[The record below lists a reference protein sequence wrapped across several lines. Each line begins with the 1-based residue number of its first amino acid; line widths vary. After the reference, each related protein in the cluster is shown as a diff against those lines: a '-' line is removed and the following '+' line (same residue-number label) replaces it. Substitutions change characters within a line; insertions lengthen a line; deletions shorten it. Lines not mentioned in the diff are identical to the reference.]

1 MTQHLL
7 QYFLFF
13 PRIFPVDIHCAVK
26 AGSSMADWFGLKKDT
41 PKPDLGFEFSIA
53 RSARRRSISI
63 EIRQAQV
70 VIRAPIGVAQSVLI
84 DFLQQKAAWVR
95 EKIREQQQTLST
107 LPEPRS
113 YMQGS
118 EIPFMDETLT
128 LVIGRGPRAAIAR
141 IDQQLHVILSARARM
156 ADETQIRQ
164 LLSRW
169 YQQQALNI
177 LTRKTTELTRSMGLV
192 CTQVSI
198 KATRSKWGHCTSR
211 GAIQYNWQILLAPE
225 AIVDYL
231 VAHEVSHL
239 RHQNH
244 SADFWSLVA
253 SICPTFK
260 ADRAWLKAEG
270 AHLCL

>member
-1 MTQHLL
+1 MTE
-7 QYFLFF
+7 
-13 PRIFPVDIHCAVK
+13 
-26 AGSSMADWFGLKKDT
+26 WFGLKKST
-41 PKPDLGFEFSIA
+41 PAPVELEFEFTIV
-53 RSARRRSISI
+53 RSPRRRSISI
-63 EIRQAQV
+63 EIRKAQV
-70 VIRAPIGVAQSVLI
+70 VIRAPMGAPQSLLMN
-84 DFLQQKAAWVR
+84 FLYEKAAWVR
-95 EKIREQQQTLST
+95 AKIQEQQQTLAT
-107 LPEPRS
+107 QPEPRR
-113 YMQGS
+113 YAQGS
-118 EIPFMDETLT
+118 QIPFMGETLT
-128 LVIGRGPRAAIAR
+128 LVLGRGSRAAIAR
-141 IDQQLHVILSARARM
+141 VDQNLHLILSPRSRM
-156 ADETQIRQ
+156 GDDAQIRQ

-177 LTRKTTELTRSMGLV
+177 LTHKTTQLTQTMGLM

-239 RHQNH
+239 RHHNH
-244 SADFWSLVA
+244 SADFWALVA

-270 AHLCL
+270 AHLSL

>member
-1 MTQHLL
+1 MTE
-7 QYFLFF
+7 
-13 PRIFPVDIHCAVK
+13 
-26 AGSSMADWFGLKKDT
+26 WFGLKKST
-41 PKPDLGFEFSIA
+41 PSPSELGFEFIIA
-53 RSARRRSISI
+53 RSPRRRSISI
-63 EIRQAQV
+63 EIRRAQV
-70 VIRAPIGVAQSVLI
+70 VIRAPMGVAQSLLMN
-84 DFLQQKAAWVR
+84 FLQEKAAWVR
-95 EKIREQQQTLST
+95 AKINEQQQTLAIQT
-107 LPEPRS
+107 EPRN
-113 YMQGS
+113 YAHGS
-118 EIPFMDETLT
+118 QIPFMDETLT
-128 LVIGRGPRAAIAR
+128 LVLGRGPSAAIAR
-141 IDQQLHVILSARARM
+141 IDQQLHLILSSRSRM
-156 ADETQIRQ
+156 NDDAQIRQ

-177 LTRKTTELTRSMGLV
+177 LTHKTVQLAQSMDLV

-270 AHLCL
+270 AHLSL